1 MPTTLYATQKR
12 FLRGQM
18 GVESLRIK
26 RLRKIVRSLFLE
38 VLMSRPIAPS
48 RSTRLGFLLL
58 LVSGVLHANNP
69 FRPVQTYDS
78 GGLNSIAIAVGDVN
92 GDGKPDILVGNDN
105 GTSEGSVGVLIGN
118 GDGTF
123 ESVKTYRTGGH
134 SVNSIA
140 VADVNADGRLDV
152 LVLQA
157 EGVAVLLGN
166 GDGSFQAP
174 ISHPIDLRDL
184 YGIGAIAVSDL
195 NADGH
200 PDLVVALPLG
210 VGVLF
215 GNGDGTFGP
224 VQPYSLGPEVS
235 SIVVADVNRDGKPD
249 LVVYDGFEFSPFPES
264 GSVAIFSGNGDGTFK
279 EAQIFRAGG
288 YDAGFGGS
296 LAVADVNG
304 DGNPDVITANN
315 CFKPDCNVMAL
326 EGVLLGSGDGSFA
339 APKTHGTGGQVATAV
354 AVADINRDGIPDL
367 LVANLDGTVGL
378 LFGNGDGTFRLTAL
392 GYSLG
397 GPDGYSIA
405 VADVNGDGTPDVF
418 VASGCPVECGDHMI
432 SVLLSLFTTTT
443 SVSSSLSP
451 SVYGQAVT
459 LKASVE
465 SNGPVAPTGTVVF
478 MNGKA
483 EIGTATLS
491 GNVAALTK
499 ANFPAGT
506 FSLTARYQG
515 DQLSAR
521 SKSTPIGQTV
531 AQAAT
536 VTAIESSL
544 NPSMQAQLVKFTATV
559 TSPTA
564 KVVGTVTFTSGT
576 TTLGT
581 AVLGSAGRATFAT
594 STLAHGQH
602 KITAIYNGTKNI
614 LGSAASLTQT
624 VN

>member
-1 MPTTLYATQKR
+1 MP
-12 FLRGQM
+12 
-18 GVESLRIK
+18 
-26 RLRKIVRSLFLE
+26 RLIVPARSLCL
-38 VLMSRPIAPS
+38 S
-48 RSTRLGFLLL
+48 FLLL
-58 LVSGVLHANNP
+58 LASGVLYASSP
-69 FRPVQTYDS
+69 FRPVHTYDS
-78 GGLNSIAIAVGDVN
+78 GGVNSIALAVGDVN

-123 ESVKTYRTGGH
+123 QPVKTYRTGGH
-134 SVNSIA
+134 GVTSIA
-140 VADVNADGRLDV
+140 IADVNEDSRPDV
-152 LVLQA
+152 LVLQT

-174 ISHPIDLRDL
+174 TNHLLDAKI
-184 YGIGAIAVSDL
+184 GIGGIAVSDL

-200 PDLVVALPLG
+200 LDLVVALDLG
-210 VGVLF
+210 IGVLL
-215 GNGDGTFGP
+215 GHGDGTFGP

-249 LVVYDGFEFSPFPES
+249 VVAYDGFQFPFTES
-264 GSVAIFSGNGDGTFK
+264 GSVGVFLGNGDGTL
-279 EAQIFRAGG
+279 QQPRIFRAGG

-296 LAVADVNG
+296 LVVADVNG
-304 DGNPDVITANN
+304 DGNLDVITANN
-315 CFKPDCNVMAL
+315 CYMPDCVGVQSIA
-326 EGVLLGSGDGSFA
+326 GVLLGSGDGFFN
-339 APKTHGTGGQVATAV
+339 APKTHGTGGELASAV

-367 LVANLDGTVGL
+367 LVANQCADSACSIGSVGL
-378 LFGNGDGTFRLTAL
+378 LFGNGDGTFRQTAN

-397 GPDGYSIA
+397 APDGYAIA

-418 VASGCPVECGDHMI
+418 VASGCFGCSDHVI

-443 SVSSSLSP
+443 SVSSSLNP

-459 LKASVE
+459 LKAFVE
-465 SNGPVAPTGTVVF
+465 SKGPVAPTGTVVF
-478 MNGKA
+478 MNGTA

-499 ANFPAGT
+499 ANLPAGT
-506 FSLTARYQG
+506 LSLTARYLG
-515 DQLSAR
+515 DQLSAK

-536 VTAIESSL
+536 LTAIESSL
-544 NPSMQAQLVKFTATV
+544 NPSTQGQLVKFTATV

-581 AVLGSAGRATFAT
+581 VVLGSAGRATFAT

>member
-1 MPTTLYATQKR
+1 
-12 FLRGQM
+12 
-18 GVESLRIK
+18 
-26 RLRKIVRSLFLE
+26 
-38 VLMSRPIAPS
+38 MSSPIAPS
-48 RSTRLGFLLL
+48 RSARLGFLLL
-58 LVSGVLHANNP
+58 LVSGVLHANSP
-69 FRPVQTYDS
+69 FRPVQTYDP
-78 GGLNSIAIAVGDVN
+78 GGLNSIALAVGDVN
-92 GDGKPDILVGNDN
+92 GDGNPDILVGNDN
-105 GTSEGSVGVLIGN
+105 GTHEGSVGVLIGN

-134 SVNSIA
+134 TVNSIA
-140 VADVNADGRLDV
+140 VADVDADSRLDV

-174 ISHPIDLRDL
+174 RNHPIDLREL
-184 YGIGAIAVSDL
+184 GGIGAIAVSDL

-200 PDLVVALPLG
+200 PDVVVALPFGG

-224 VQPYSLGPEVS
+224 VQPYPLGPAYVS
-235 SIVVADVNRDGKPD
+235 SIVVADVDRDGKPD
-249 LVVYDGFEFSPFPES
+249 LVVYNGLDFFPFPYS

-279 EAQIFRAGG
+279 VARIFRAGG
-288 YDAGFGGS
+288 YNAGNGGS

-315 CFKPDCNVMAL
+315 CFKVDCFVMAI
-326 EGVLLGSGDGSFA
+326 EGVLLGSGDGFFA
-339 APKTHGTGGQVATAV
+339 APKTHGTGGQIATAV

-367 LVANLDGTVGL
+367 LVANSDPSSVGL
-378 LFGNGDGTFRLTAL
+378 LFGNGDGTFRLTAM

-397 GPDGYSIA
+397 GLDANSIA

-418 VASGCPVECGDHMI
+418 VASGCPECRDHLI

-443 SVSSSLSP
+443 SLSSSLSP

-465 SNGPVAPTGTVVF
+465 SNGPVAPTGTIVF

-506 FSLTARYQG
+506 FSLTARYRG

-531 AQAAT
+531 AQVAT

-544 NPSMQAQLVKFTATV
+544 NPSMQGQLVKFTATV
-559 TSPTA
+559 TSPTL

-581 AVLGSAGRATFAT
+581 VRLGSRGRATFAT
-594 STLAHGQH
+594 STLAHGQQ
-602 KITAIYNGTKNI
+602 KITAIYNGTTNI